1 MLFIMGALAW
11 QCGQRALM
19 SSIMAIFAFMS
30 LTLNGFIAS
39 RPRYVC
45 VCAESG
51 GGRANFTSE
60 SFSTGSAQ
68 KAPLDCKKMDVQATI
83 RKTLIHPRFF
93 ISSLH
98 QILTL
103 FCERYQNLG
112 CLPILVFTV

>member
-1 MLFIMGALAW
+1 MGALAW

-19 SSIMAIFAFMS
+19 SSITTIFALMS

-45 VCAESG
+45 VCSESG
-51 GGRANFTSE
+51 GGMAKFTSD
-60 SFSTGSAQ
+60 SFSPRSAQ

-83 RKTLIHPRFF
+83 KKTLIHPGCF

-98 QILTL
+98 QIPTL
-103 FCERYQNLG
+103 
-112 CLPILVFTV
+112 